1 MDIKLDGLSIAP
13 EAAGTAWG
21 DRPLIHFCDT
31 PEASVAVRPEGGP
44 LVDLLLNTP
53 DANRKAVAKPP
64 HEVAQL
70 IDLASPLILLSPEA
84 DKENVDSPLLKF

>member
-64 HEVAQL
+64 HEVAQVRSGRAPAGFGL
-70 IDLASPLILLSPEA
+70 GGSQLGPRPSGTSW
-84 DKENVDSPLLKF
+84 